1 MHLLKVSLI
10 GEMATDGYSLITEPL
25 IFPSQDSPFYFF
37 YQSIL
42 GLEQSYLITSKT
54 PALS

>member
-37 YQSIL
+37 NFFSVCPGAGTIIPYH
-42 GLEQSYLITSKT
+42 E
-54 PALS
+54 